1 MTALPEPSAPA
12 EERAAEAT
20 AASARAPTLAGVYRE
35 HFDLVWRSLRQLGV
49 REPALEDV
57 AHDVFLVVH
66 RRLDDFDPDRGSM
79 RAWLYGIA
87 RKVADRH
94 RRGESRVRPDDG
106 VTPESTPATT
116 PERAVARAEAADL
129 VQTFLDGLDAD
140 RREVFFMTEVEGMTA
155 PEIAETLEIKLNTVY
170 SRLRRARTQFADF
183 VREQVGERQ

>member
-1 MTALPEPSAPA
+1 MTALRDPS
-12 EERAAEAT
+12 T
-20 AASARAPTLAGVYRE
+20 AHPRSAVASTSTLAGVYRE

-66 RRLDDFDPDRGSM
+66 RRLDDFDPARGSM

-94 RRGESRVRPDDG
+94 RRGEARAHPDADALQLARP
-106 VTPESTPATT
+106 TSSNPEG
-116 PERAVARAEAADL
+116 AVARAEAVDL

-140 RREVFFMTEVEGMTA
+140 RREVFFMTEVEGMRA
-155 PEIAETLEIKLNTVY
+155 PEIAQALEIKLNTVY
-170 SRLRRARTQFADF
+170 SRLRRARAQFGEF
-183 VREQVGERQ
+183 VREQAGGKP